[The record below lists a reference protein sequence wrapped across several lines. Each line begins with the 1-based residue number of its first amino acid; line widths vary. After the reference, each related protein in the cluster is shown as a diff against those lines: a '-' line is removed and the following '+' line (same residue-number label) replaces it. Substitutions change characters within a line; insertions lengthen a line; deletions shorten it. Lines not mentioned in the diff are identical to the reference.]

1 MIVQDIFVV
10 LLGLVFGSFLYTMAL
25 RLYHGDS
32 VWYRSSCDYCSAKI
46 GVVGLIPILGFVVS
60 RGKCRNC
67 GSEIPWI
74 YPLAE
79 ILNAGLVYAIYIKT
93 GWHLEFVHGLLI
105 FESLL
110 LVAYLDFR
118 THQIFPQPVVIS
130 FLFQCAWLLFV
141 RSADLL
147 SSLIGLFMGAGIFH
161 WISYLYQNIRNRVGL
176 GEGDATLLGLIGFAF
191 GWNILFSVIFWGAVL
206 GILCGGTLLLM
217 RRQSWTDEIAFGPWL
232 VLATFLTWYFPEFFQ
247 TIPFRTSYQLMLQY

>member
-1 MIVQDIFVV
+1 MIVQDIFIV

-25 RLYHGDS
+25 RLHHGDS

-46 GVVGLIPILGFVVS
+46 GVVGLIPILGFVVTK
-60 RGKCRNC
+60 GKCRNC
-67 GSEIPWI
+67 GGEISWV

-79 ILNAGLVYAIYIKT
+79 ILNALLVYAIYVKT
-93 GWHLEFVHGLLI
+93 GWHLEFIHGFLI

-118 THQIFPQPVVIS
+118 THLIFPQPVVIA
-130 FLFQCAWLLFV
+130 FLFQCVWLSLV
-141 RSADLL
+141 RSADTL

-161 WISYLYQNIRNRVGL
+161 WISYLYQNIRKRVGL

-191 GWNILFSVIFWGAVL
+191 GWNILFSTIFWGAVF
-206 GILCGGTLLLM
+206 GILCGGTLLLL
-217 RRQSWTDEIAFGPWL
+217 RRQSWADEIAFGPWL
-232 VLATFLTWYFPEFFQ
+232 VLATFLIWYFPEFFQ
-247 TIPFRTSYQLMLQY
+247 TIPFKTAYHLMLQY